1 MDTLEKLVDGIIA
14 AWNNH
19 DPVEFAAQFSEDGVL
34 RIVATG
40 RSCAAA
46 RSSVQTLRPF
56 FGGSRPAVGT
66 EEQVQL
72 RRCGLH
78 HRVDA
83 DRNSPR

>member
-56 FGGSRPAVGT
+56 FGGSQTCGWSRRAGT
-66 EEQVQL
+66 TAAM
-72 RRCGLH
+72 RSASSSGR
-78 HRVDA
+78 
-83 DRNSPR
+83 